1 MLAIIVLRNEA
12 VAILMFAGSALIVA
26 AIAFTF

>member
-1 MLAIIVLRNEA
+1 MLATIVLRNEA
-12 VAILMFAGSALIVA
+12 FAILMFAASALIVA

>member
-1 MLAIIVLRNEA
+1 MLATTGIRNEA
-12 VAILMFAGSALIVA
+12 VAILMFVASALLVA